1 MSRNSVRILSI
12 TAGLLVAAA
21 IMVPATARAQ
31 VCGPLDNGHIAD
43 VSYEGTVAVWQPII
57 EYDRLVLTVTAPC
70 EKIVREFKAG
80 DPVMF
85 DLRDV
90 SREADGQYTWELRAV
105 PVIDPKVRA
114 ALTASRGSGEEDAL
128 WWSLWQKGLI
138 YGGPSVESGGFLVD
152 RGEIVKPGVEEK
164 SARVAAKDSG
174 PGSATLAGAVAT
186 GASASG
192 TATGGSDGNVLST
205 KDTVLTNADGVIR
218 NSLCVGFDCP
228 NSNTYSDSTVL
239 LTENNTRIK
248 FDDTSTV
255 TGFPKEDWE
264 LQANSSLS
272 GGGSFFAINDCGNS
286 SGGGCA
292 DDPVFI
298 VEGGAPAN
306 SIRVDNGGRV
316 GLGTANPVVELHVV
330 DGDTPTLRLAQD
342 GSSGFAPQTWDVA
355 GNETSFFVRD
365 ATNGSTLPFRIR
377 PGAPSS
383 SIDIAANGNVGIG
396 TGSPSS
402 KLHIRGVDS
411 GSGNALKLNFENT
424 GTGTTWF
431 FQNDQDNTFK
441 ISKSGSGGFRGD
453 HRPAAGRQR
462 CDAPGRRQRAGDQR
476 DLQLVAGAEGDD
488 SVPGPPR
495 CPGAPLPAPDHGV
508 EVQGGSQ
515 GDSPHRSDGRRLPLR
530 VPGRFQRQDDLR
542 HRRVGHHHGGDP
554 GVGPAARRA
563 REAECGARGQAEGD
577 GRVQDLGRLKS
588 LRFVGKGRGVRVPP
602 LVLVLAS
609 KAAGRR

>member
-228 NSNTYSDSTVL
+228 NSNTYSDTTVL

-365 ATNGSTLPFRIR
+365 ATNGSTLPFRIL
-377 PGAPSS
+377 PGSPSGS
-383 SIDIAANGNVGIG
+383 MDIASCGNVGIG

-411 GSGNALKLNFENT
+411 GSGNALELNFENT

-441 ISKSGSGGFRGD
+441 ISKSESGG
-453 HRPAAGRQR
+453 
-462 CDAPGRRQRAGDQR
+462 
-476 DLQLVAGAEGDD
+476 
-488 SVPGPPR
+488 S
-495 CPGAPLPAPDHGV
+495 
-508 EVQGGSQ
+508 EVTI
-515 GDSPHRSDGRRLPLR
+515 D
-530 VPGRFQRQDDLR
+530 QRQDANGATLR
-542 HRRVGHHHGGDP
+542 VDGSVQATNVTFSSSRELQETIRSLDPRDVLARLSQLPITRSKIKEDPKGTPHIGPMAEDFHSAFPVGSSDKTISVTDASGITMAAIQGLVQRLDELEKQNAEL
-554 GVGPAARRA
+554 AAR
-563 REAECGARGQAEGD
+563 
-577 GRVQDLGRLKS
+577 LK
-588 LRFVGKGRGVRVPP
+588 
-602 LVLVLAS
+602 AMEES
-609 KAAGRR
+609 KTLDD